1 MKKIIIKIIKLINFK
16 KNIPVIVQNF
26 FNKKILIL
34 AWVNKYCLLESYF
47 FKKTCYWSRSKNS
60 SWRKGQTSN
69 NIQIIK
75 KIIFDCDLDSI
86 IFLIIQKNNSCYFN
100 TKSCFNYIL

>member
-1 MKKIIIKIIKLINFK
+1 MKKIIIKIIKLIKLN
-16 KNIPVIVQNF
+16 NIIPVIVQNY
-26 FNKKILIL
+26 FNKNILIL
-34 AWVNKYCLLESYF
+34 AWVNKYCLLESFF
-47 FKKTCYWSRSKNS
+47 FKKTCFWSRSKNFC
-60 SWRKGQTSN
+60 WRKGQTSN

-86 IFLIIQKNNSCYFN
+86 IFKIIQKNNSCYFN